1 MFDNFLV
8 LLFPPLFCALGY
20 YNTISQPI
28 SLSDIRRNVVEG
40 NYNGSLTQFYC
51 DVTLLLENGIAY
63 NHENQGESWTFLNFV
78 FESNCITF
86 RNRCLPSLPMYLYFL
101 TLSLL
106 DAHSHT
112 LPHTLCLPLLPSLSL
127 TPSL

>member
-8 LLFPPLFCALGY
+8 LFFPPLFCALGY

-63 NHENQGESWTFLNFV
+63 NHENQGERLALSLSRIIF
-78 FESNCITF
+78 CYQ
-86 RNRCLPSLPMYLYFL
+86 CLSSLSISPSLY
-101 TLSLL
+101 LSL
-106 DAHSHT
+106 SRTHT
-112 LPHTLCLPLLPSLSL
+112 HTHTQTL
-127 TPSL
+127 